1 MLADQFKDKK
11 IILASKSPRRKELL
25 QELGFQFDVIV
36 SNTDEHINLNLSFG
50 EIAEQLARQ
59 KVLSVAHLA
68 PEDAIIIGGDTI
80 VCVND
85 KILGKPKNH
94 QEAFEMLKML
104 SDNTHKVISSVCIK
118 YQDKILVNHD
128 IAKVHFK
135 TLTDEEIN
143 FYIKQYSPFDKAGAY
158 GIQEWIGLRAINK
171 IEGSFYTI
179 MGFPTHLVYQMM
191 EDILY

>member
-85 KILGKPKNH
+85 KIL
-94 QEAFEMLKML
+94 
-104 SDNTHKVISSVCIK
+104 
-118 YQDKILVNHD
+118 VNHD